1 MKRKYYT
8 FTFSCLLVLFA
19 TGCANKTDSIDEK
32 YYSKENFKTLQ
43 SLTASFGINL
53 SNDKTL
59 LLLIRDTE
67 CYPCL
72 QELQYWNAQEK
83 SFTKWNI
90 RLFVV
95 GKYSSSAS
103 SFLEREK
110 ITLTAN
116 IDTAYS
122 FMRKDAV
129 PQLPIKVLIAENQI
143 KKIEPMGTGA
153 NLPSFTE
160 LMKD

>member
-1 MKRKYYT
+1 MKIKYYI
-8 FTFSCLLVLFA
+8 FAFSFLSIILSA
-19 TGCANKTDSIDEK
+19 GCVNKEDSIDEK
-32 YYSKENFKTLQ
+32 YYSKENFSIIQK
-43 SLTASFGINL
+43 LTAPFGVDL
-53 SNDKTL
+53 SNKKTL
-59 LLLIRDTE
+59 LLVIRDTE

-72 QELQYWNAQEK
+72 QELQYWNAQKE
-83 SFTKWNI
+83 SFKNWNI

-95 GKYSSSAS
+95 SKYSTSAS

-129 PQLPIKVLIAENQI
+129 PQLPIKMLIAENQI
-143 KKIEPMGTGA
+143 RKIEPMGTGA